1 MFRQGKRRRRGRK
14 RAATLP
20 RKVRSTQIIQFPQP
34 VISVQD
40 FEEYP
45 DYETVSRWLRLAD
58 EMLGSAESRGDNLQD
73 GDDRKQA

>member
-1 MFRQGKRRRRGRK
+1 M
-14 RAATLP
+14 
-20 RKVRSTQIIQFPQP
+20 RSNQIIQFPQP

-58 EMLGSAESRGDNLQD
+58 EMLSSADSGSDNYQS